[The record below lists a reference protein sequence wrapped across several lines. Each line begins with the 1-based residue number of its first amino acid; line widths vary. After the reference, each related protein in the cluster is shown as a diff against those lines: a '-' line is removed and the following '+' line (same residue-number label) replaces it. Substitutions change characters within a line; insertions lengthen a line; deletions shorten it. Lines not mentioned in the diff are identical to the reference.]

1 MLPDLRRLVLQSA
14 PTDGFVVLTKDDAR
28 RLDHNRE
35 PKVDSITL
43 DPIKPDVL
51 LFEMPVDPS
60 RPDGVLQYFDPVNV
74 WRAALAN
81 PMKAPLRPLQRDEWE
96 ELKNS
101 YGNTGSDEDKK
112 KMRKAERCLE
122 RYWASHGEVVCGQ
135 DDESEPE
142 DDEDVAW
149 GPEQRFAH
157 LLAAGQRAVVAAHS
171 LEKLS
176 EWYDL
181 VTDPNVFAGIQFF
194 VRRVQALIVAD
205 AEQRETLPHTWPH
218 PAMLREV
225 YQAMQYIMEGLPYD
239 DGDDEDDYDGSEPD
253 YFDDPDTWYELQ
265 APNNLLLTQSFDG
278 WQEFLRAAWRLLP
291 GLPDVSNTAGA
302 DSFVISVLDAAQARG
317 AYDTV
322 RNTYT
327 NLAIVDMMRAMVHD
341 LITRFPY
348 LWGEV
353 YYMAETDTDRLI
365 VAEAAVS
372 AAGMH
377 ELLREAVPDQ
387 FDHLGHSQSEWHW
400 AAQMRA
406 ERNRLLEEA
415 ARRSQYVPWPEP
427 ESPMTPAAQRQ
438 RQR

>member
-14 PTDGFVVLTKDDAR
+14 PTDGFVVLTNDDER
-28 RLDHNRE
+28 LLDHNQE

-43 DPIKPDVL
+43 DPIQPDVL

-60 RPDGVLQYFDPVNV
+60 RPHGHLQYFNPVDV

-96 ELKNS
+96 ELKHS

-122 RYWASHGEVVCGQ
+122 RYWTSHGEVVCGQ

-149 GPEQRFAH
+149 DPEQRFAH
-157 LLAAGQRAVVAAHS
+157 LLAAGQPAVVAAHS

-194 VRRVQALIVAD
+194 VRRVRALIVAD
-205 AEQRETLPHTWPH
+205 AAQRETLPHTWPH
-218 PAMLREV
+218 SAMLREV

-239 DGDDEDDYDGSEPD
+239 DGDDEDDEDGFEP
-253 YFDDPDTWYELQ
+253 DDPDDPDAWYDLQ
-265 APNNLLLTQSFDG
+265 APNNLLVTQSFDG
-278 WQEFLRAAWRLLP
+278 WLEFLRAAWRLLP

-327 NLAIVDMMRAMVHD
+327 NLAIVDMMRAMVND

-348 LWGEV
+348 LWEQV

-372 AAGMH
+372 AATMH
-377 ELLREAVPDQ
+377 ELLRLAVPDQ

-400 AAQMRA
+400 AAQMRV

-415 ARRSQYVPWPEP
+415 ARSSQYVPWPEP